1 MGWTKN
7 ANAVISRSLSD
18 FLRADYLLYGL
29 MNEMALDNSH
39 DIFLD
44 GDHICRISNLA
55 RKIRQKRKRGFR
67 GGAPRR
73 GGARK
78 TRPFGG
84 SAGSGTLAGA
94 GARGIL
100 PPSLKNLR
108 TKISSTKKNR
118 PLDNRIIGIKGN
130 LCKKCTS
137 SHESEYLSFF
147 ILSIVEHSQYENFA
161 SLLIHDVI
169 KPVIF
174 HRHYTNIGNTQ
185 SSS

>member
-1 MGWTKN
+1 MG
-7 ANAVISRSLSD
+7 VC
-18 FLRADYLLYGL
+18 G
-29 MNEMALDNSH
+29 
-39 DIFLD
+39 
-44 GDHICRISNLA
+44 
-55 RKIRQKRKRGFR
+55 
-67 GGAPRR
+67 
-73 GGARK
+73 
-78 TRPFGG
+78 RPGP

-147 ILSIVEHSQYENFA
+147 ILSIVEHSQYKNLA
-161 SLLIHDVI
+161 SLVIHDVI
-169 KPVIF
+169 RPVIF
-174 HRHYTNIGNTQ
+174 HRHYTNIA
-185 SSS
+185 